1 MGRRDPCLSL
11 VQGRMLIICLDIG
24 EKAKIEVYN
33 HYIYMLKYYIPKK
46 NEGKWSGMS
55 GKAYSSSGMMSAT
68 VAEAVACVDQP
79 WETVIGC

>member
-46 NEGKWSGMS
+46 TRENGQE
-55 GKAYSSSGMMSAT
+55 
-68 VAEAVACVDQP
+68 
-79 WETVIGC
+79 